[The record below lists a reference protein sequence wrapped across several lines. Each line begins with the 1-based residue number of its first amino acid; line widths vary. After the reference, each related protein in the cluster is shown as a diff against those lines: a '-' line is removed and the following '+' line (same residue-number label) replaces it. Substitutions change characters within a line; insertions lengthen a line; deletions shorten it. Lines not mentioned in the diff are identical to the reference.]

1 MKLLPRLLA
10 TQGCLTKLTVVLFA
24 AVFAFGAGQT
34 ATAQS
39 SGMGGMGGMGDVGG
53 TAKDAPTAAAQ
64 SGDSMGG
71 LGQGMAKEDP
81 IPFTRDIEQAAAD
94 ILSQL
99 KAGRAMDAR
108 NSVSRLTTAT
118 DKLAP
123 HITGDALKKR
133 LTAAVDGIKTMA
145 GERSP
150 DLLDLE
156 DKVDALQVI
165 TEEVREAL
173 QNMN

>member
-1 MKLLPRLLA
+1 MKLLPQLL
-10 TQGCLTKLTVVLFA
+10 TTKGCLTKLTAVLLA

-34 ATAQS
+34 VAAQGGS
-39 SGMGGMGGMGDVGG
+39 SMGGHGQG

-64 SGDSMGG
+64 SGGGMGG
-71 LGQGMAKEDP
+71 HGQGMINEDP
-81 IPFTRDIEQAAAD
+81 IPFTRDIEQAAAG

-99 KAGRAMDAR
+99 KAGRTMDAR
-108 NSVSRLTTAT
+108 NSVSRLSAAT
-118 DKLAP
+118 DKLTP
-123 HITGDALKKR
+123 HITDTALKDR
-133 LTAAVDGIKTMA
+133 LTAAVNGIKTIA

>member
-1 MKLLPRLLA
+1 MKLLPRLFA
-10 TQGCLTKLTVVLFA
+10 TKGCLTKLTAVLLT

-39 SGMGGMGGMGDVGG
+39 GGMGVTGGHDAGM
-53 TAKDAPTAAAQ
+53 T
-64 SGDSMGG
+64 
-71 LGQGMAKEDP
+71 KEDP
-81 IPFTRDIEQAAAD
+81 IPFTRDIERAAAE

-108 NSVSRLTTAT
+108 NSVSRLATAT

-123 HITGDALKKR
+123 HITGDDLKKR
-133 LTAAVDGIKTMA
+133 LTAAVDGIKTIA
-145 GERSP
+145 GARSP

-156 DKVDALQVI
+156 DKVDALQPLV
-165 TEEVREAL
+165 EEVRKKL
-173 QNMN
+173 QGMN